1 MSEFRQ
7 ENDREQRNR
16 DRRIFERYGL
26 ENPKGSL
33 KYNGDKTPCDIVD
46 VSLGGCCIRTETRFV
61 AGNLAQ
67 VQVEMPIHGML
78 LRMAGITQW
87 TSRNNLVGIRFIHP
101 SQRSKNELAG
111 LLTCLVDKSAAD
123 VVAAAVV
130 AAAAAPS
137 SEQALNLEIPKSL
150 IESLKPSKAQDE
162 TPEPPG
168 PAASPLHS
176 ENPGCSDGCAEP
188 KQEKDK
194 PSILPAPVLSAAVL
208 SPQPQ
213 PQKKSFPWAYRS

>member
-7 ENDREQRNR
+7 ENSREQRNR

-33 KYNGDKTPCDIVD
+33 KYDGDKTPCDIVD
-46 VSLGGCCIRTETRFV
+46 VSLGGCCIRTKTRFV

-101 SQRSKNELAG
+101 SQRSRNELAC
-111 LLTCLVDKSAAD
+111 LLTCVVDASAAD
-123 VVAAAVV
+123 AVAAAVI

-137 SEQALNLEIPKSL
+137 IEQALDLEIPKAL
-150 IESLKPSKAQDE
+150 IESLKPPKAPDE
-162 TPEPPG
+162 TPG
-168 PAASPLHS
+168 L
-176 ENPGCSDGCAEP
+176 
-188 KQEKDK
+188 
-194 PSILPAPVLSAAVL
+194 
-208 SPQPQ
+208 
-213 PQKKSFPWAYRS
+213 

>member
-1 MSEFRQ
+1 MSEIRQ
-7 ENDREQRNR
+7 ENSQDKRNR

-78 LRMAGITQW
+78 LRMGGITQW

-137 SEQALNLEIPKSL
+137 SEQSLNLEIPKAL
-150 IESLKPSKAQDE
+150 LESLEPPKAPDE
-162 TPEPPG
+162 TPEPAE
-168 PAASPLHS
+168 PAGSPLPPVS
-176 ENPGCSDGCAEP
+176 PARSDGCAEP
-188 KQEKDK
+188 KQEMGEA
-194 PSILPAPVLSAAVL
+194 SILAASALSVGAL
-208 SPQPQ
+208 SGQAQ
-213 PQKKSFPWAYRS
+213 PQKKSLPWAYRS

>member
-1 MSEFRQ
+1 MSEIRQ
-7 ENDREQRNR
+7 ENSQDKRNR

-26 ENPKGSL
+26 ENPKGSV

-46 VSLGGCCIRTETRFV
+46 VSLGGCCIRMETRFV

-78 LRMAGITQW
+78 LRMGGITQW

-101 SQRSKNELAG
+101 SQRSKNDLAC

-123 VVAAAVV
+123 VVATAMI

-137 SEQALNLEIPKSL
+137 SEQSLNLEIPKAL
-150 IESLKPSKAQDE
+150 LESLNEAVAADE
-162 TPEPPG
+162 TTE
-168 PAASPLHS
+168 PAASPLPS
-176 ENPGCSDGCAEP
+176 ESPTDSDGGADGKKETGEDSVP
-188 KQEKDK
+188 AA
-194 PSILPAPVLSAAVL
+194 SALPVGELSGQA
-208 SPQPQ
+208 
-213 PQKKSFPWAYRS
+213 RR